1 MITGQPEKEYTGLFM
16 QATQI
21 KSLNSTSIVSA
32 TIPAELLLSPAIT
45 YWIYV
50 SDENLD
56 EQESKHYSIGI
67 KPSFDVDASLEL
79 DITTSK
85 PEGTTTKPSAYLNN
99 KGTSAAYGTISLVV
113 NGEKVSSKAQLFK
126 PGQTKVTLEWA
137 IPKVG
142 KQMFYNVQA
151 QADLY
156 DVSFARVS
164 AKLNS
169 FSWSQLISLSE
180 MRPIEPFTDDSGNIV
195 AQPALLYASDHYNE
209 NLRFRVVDNEGRCI
223 IGGTK
228 ECIVTDSTSDQRGGL
243 VSVEYGESI
252 YRIKYSGPHSSLERF
267 SITSIDPLPSGWS
280 ITLETIDDYV
290 QQAFALKDINLKV
303 KYRTISKIE
312 NVKSE

>member
-1 MITGQPEKEYTGLFM
+1 VITGQPEKEYIGLFM
-16 QATQI
+16 ETTQI

-50 SDENLD
+50 TDENLD
-56 EQESKHYSIGI
+56 EQESMHFSIGV

-85 PEGTTTKPSAYLNN
+85 PEGTTIKPLAYLKN

-126 PGQTKVTLEWA
+126 PGQTKVELEWA

-142 KQMFYNVQA
+142 KQMFHNVQA

-156 DVSFARVS
+156 DVSLSTDS

-169 FSWSQLISLSE
+169 FARSQIIPLSQ
-180 MRPIEPFTDDSGNIV
+180 MKQIETLTDDSGNVV
-195 AQPALLYASDHYNE
+195 AQPALLYASDPFNE
-209 NLRFRVVDNEGRCI
+209 NLRFRVVDSEGQCI

-228 ECIVTDSTSDQRGGL
+228 ECIVTDSTYDQRGGM
-243 VSVEYGESI
+243 VSIEQGEII
-252 YRIKYSGPHSSLERF
+252 YRVKYSGPQSTLERF
-267 SITSIDPLPSGWS
+267 SITSIDPLPSGWT

-290 QQAFALKDINLKV
+290 QQAYALKDINLKV

-312 NVKSE
+312 TVKSE